1 MNLPNKLTLLRIIL
15 VPLFVILFY
24 KEMYLYALIVF
35 CVASITDT
43 LDGNIARKYHL
54 ITNFGKLMDPLAD
67 KILVYAAITLF
78 VEHNWCPAYILIV
91 ILAREFLIAGVRL
104 IAASNGNVISAD
116 IFGKLKTIFQMI
128 WVIALLVNKSFVF
141 MNEASLLIAQIF
153 MYLSLAFT
161 IISGFNYCIKNKNV
175 FD

>member
-15 VPLFVILFY
+15 VPLFVVLFY
-24 KEMYLYALIVF
+24 KELYLYALIVF
-35 CVASITDT
+35 VVASITDT
-43 LDGNIARKYHL
+43 LDGNIARKYHM

-78 VEHNWCPAYILIV
+78 VERGWCPAYILIV
-91 ILAREFLIAGVRL
+91 ILAREFLVAGVRL
-104 IAASNGNVISAD
+104 IAASNGNVIAAD
-116 IFGKLKTIFQMI
+116 IYGKLKTIFQMV
-128 WVIALLVNKSFVF
+128 WVISLLVNKSFGF
-141 MNEASLLIAQIF
+141 LINFSYWVSVIS
-153 MYLSLAFT
+153 MYLALAFT